1 MRNIYIEIQ
10 VNEDIMEKVEKEDP
24 NWMNNARSVQGIKNL
39 CELIEKHG
47 G

>member
-10 VNEDIMEKVEKEDP
+10 VNDEIMEKVEKEDS
-24 NWMNNARSVQGIKNL
+24 NWTNNARSVQGIKKL